1 MPYRAKTYGIVYL
14 ETNPSMDSY
23 LASFYADPM
32 FYIGGAFVGAAVFAF
47 LIFFRGFLTGS
58 VQLITFSGNDEYL
71 RLAYTRV
78 IWGTYL
84 LVIIFA
90 GWRSCGF
97 LPAGLGT
104 GPRRP
109 RWRGALSGWLSWC
122 LCGSKPAPHSKEET
136 GMETAHSTR
145 RDYFT
150 TEKRP
155 SSPRLKYF

>member
-1 MPYRAKTYGIVYL
+1 
-14 ETNPSMDSY
+14 MDSY

-90 GWRSCGF
+90 GWEVLRLFASWFGY
-97 LPAGLGT
+97 GT
-104 GPRRP
+104 AAPSLAWGIIGVAVVVFVWVKARASLKGGNGNGN
-109 RWRGALSGWLSWC
+109 GA
-122 LCGSKPAPHSKEET
+122 
-136 GMETAHSTR
+136 
-145 RDYFT
+145 
-150 TEKRP
+150 
-155 SSPRLKYF
+155 